1 MPYSLK
7 PEEVREKYGPM
18 FSKGLYTIVDEENG
32 LAKIIEVCTA
42 RGPMEWDIV
51 NRKRTGGV
59 ITDIKLDGHTLIMD
73 AVVGEKELKFGPAS
87 AELGGQG

>member
-42 RGPMEWDIV
+42 RGPMEGY
-51 NRKRTGGV
+51 RQQETYGRCHHRHKT
-59 ITDIKLDGHTLIMD
+59 
-73 AVVGEKELKFGPAS
+73 
-87 AELGGQG
+87 